1 MKRNVFRI
9 LALVLAIAMMAMCFA
24 ACGGQ
29 QEEYVDAPVS
39 SRNEDS
45 DHPVGG
51 ILKQAYYQ
59 LSPTWDPY
67 GQASWTTY
75 IWAQNVVENCL
86 VRGADGQIYPLVCE
100 YEYPEDGLWI
110 SLWVRDGVCFSD
122 GTEVTIEDVLA
133 SLERAALFTAGVQTD
148 LWDNVE
154 SYDIED
160 GVLTFYFNRFNT
172 ATMEVLC
179 SPRPCWGGVMP
190 KDICEKYGS
199 DLISDPADCIGTGP
213 YVLSAE
219 DSIIGEEVV
228 LTRNEYYVACEASPD
243 DNGMASPRRQYLD
256 GIKIVKNGDVNSKLM
271 SVMSYEL
278 DVIDTSEATY
288 TELLEA
294 EGLASEWHSNLGAIY
309 SFFNCSESRITSDP
323 NFRKAIAAAIDFDE
337 FGYAQSLMDSEL
349 CSPVNCGDAYST
361 QMFTNAD
368 WYNGRKANVELA
380 KQCLANSSYS
390 GESLKIVA
398 NTEGGLP
405 VMVQH
410 LAAVGINAEYQVLDN
425 ATCIEYANDESQ
437 DWDMIYRAN
446 PTTNTNPGDMHS
458 TFYQTWNNP
467 RADELVELLKG
478 CATGS
483 DESITYWEE
492 LAMLMVEEVPF
503 IIYGGN
509 VEYYAYNPDL
519 NLNREGSWQFF
530 FNAYWNNPEEHMNW
544 E

>member
-309 SFFNCSESRITSDP
+309 SFFNCSEGRITSDP

-349 CSPVNCGDAYST
+349 CSPVRCSPTQIGTTAVRPMWSWPSSAWQTLPIAARALRSWPIPKAACRLWCST
-361 QMFTNAD
+361 WLQWVSMQSIRF
-368 WYNGRKANVELA
+368 W
-380 KQCLANSSYS
+380 
-390 GESLKIVA
+390 IM
-398 NTEGGLP
+398 LP
-405 VMVQH
+405 VLSMPTMN
-410 LAAVGINAEYQVLDN
+410 LRIGI
-425 ATCIEYANDESQ
+425 
-437 DWDMIYRAN
+437 
-446 PTTNTNPGDMHS
+446 
-458 TFYQTWNNP
+458 
-467 RADELVELLKG
+467 
-478 CATGS
+478 
-483 DESITYWEE
+483 
-492 LAMLMVEEVPF
+492 
-503 IIYGGN
+503 
-509 VEYYAYNPDL
+509 
-519 NLNREGSWQFF
+519 
-530 FNAYWNNPEEHMNW
+530 
-544 E
+544 